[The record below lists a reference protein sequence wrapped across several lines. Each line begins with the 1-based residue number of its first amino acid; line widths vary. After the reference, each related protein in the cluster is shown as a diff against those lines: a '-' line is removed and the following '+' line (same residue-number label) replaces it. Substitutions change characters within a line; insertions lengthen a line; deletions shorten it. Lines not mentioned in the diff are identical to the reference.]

1 METEMVGINGR
12 RGVGYGLILLVCGW
26 ALLYLPAL
34 GTRELQGE
42 EARRILPGRTMLQ
55 TGDWVVPRSAGK
67 IYNRKPPLINWTSA
81 LAIQATGKMEEWSVR
96 LPSALAMLALAV
108 TVLLAGRH
116 WLGTPGAFFAACLC
130 LTNVG
135 FLGKG
140 RLAEIEALYIA
151 AFGIGLIVWLGAWWR
166 DRVWLAWL
174 GSMAVLGVGFLA
186 KGPVHLWYFY
196 AIVIGV
202 LWAEGRLRELRRL
215 PHLVGLALF
224 VAIWGPWALE
234 NSRRNPQKDSGAV
247 WLDQVTH
254 RIGLVEFDLV
264 NWLLQVPQSLF
275 NFLPWAVLLPLAW
288 SRVVTDQWPALGR
301 RGLWL
306 KGLRAGL
313 VVGFLVIALLPSSR
327 PRFMVPLNTA
337 AALLVVACFALLPAA
352 ARWRWVRGW
361 LLVLVGVGA
370 AGGLGGLVGAGWF
383 ADRIDFNWAVIVVA
397 AVALGVACVW
407 ALRLR
412 RGQEP
417 EDMAVRLG
425 AAHLAVMGAGVL
437 LLGGTLEKAGTL
449 RDDLRP
455 FARQIMQHTGPEP
468 QIVLYKLEPRMW
480 PFYLGLNCREVADLA
495 ELPATAKWVMVREK
509 DAALRRQ
516 EMARRYGEI
525 KADIAIQEPI
535 TGNAGGNGEPYRLLG
550 FQ

>member
-174 GSMAVLGVGFLA
+174 GGLGGGAWLA
-186 KGPVHLWYFY
+186 
-196 AIVIGV
+196 
-202 LWAEGRLRELRRL
+202 
-215 PHLVGLALF
+215 
-224 VAIWGPWALE
+224 
-234 NSRRNPQKDSGAV
+234 S
-247 WLDQVTH
+247 T
-254 RIGLVEFDLV
+254 
-264 NWLLQVPQSLF
+264 
-275 NFLPWAVLLPLAW
+275 
-288 SRVVTDQWPALGR
+288 
-301 RGLWL
+301 
-306 KGLRAGL
+306 
-313 VVGFLVIALLPSSR
+313 
-327 PRFMVPLNTA
+327 TA
-337 AALLVVACFALLPAA
+337 AACWVS
-352 ARWRWVRGW
+352 ARVS
-361 LLVLVGVGA
+361 A
-370 AGGLGGLVGAGWF
+370 SAS
-383 ADRIDFNWAVIVVA
+383 DD
-397 AVALGVACVW
+397 
-407 ALRLR
+407 
-412 RGQEP
+412 
-417 EDMAVRLG
+417 
-425 AAHLAVMGAGVL
+425 
-437 LLGGTLEKAGTL
+437 
-449 RDDLRP
+449 RDDDGR
-455 FARQIMQHTGPEP
+455 RRRRH
-468 QIVLYKLEPRMW
+468 
-480 PFYLGLNCREVADLA
+480 GLSQYV
-495 ELPATAKWVMVREK
+495 
-509 DAALRRQ
+509 
-516 EMARRYGEI
+516 
-525 KADIAIQEPI
+525 
-535 TGNAGGNGEPYRLLG
+535 
-550 FQ
+550 